1 MATYFPMSLAYLSLG
16 RWATQSSTIKI
27 VFNKLKTYFYSLNC
41 RDYLNFIYLTTFFL
55 THLTLDLL
63 TLLEDDRDTNTHSLS
78 LLTPARYSGMI
89 QILLRLTP
97 HDKFFQTPE
106 VWTKFITIFCT
117 VSNSDPAPLT
127 LHSLL
132 LCIQTVY

>member
-1 MATYFPMSLAYLSLG
+1 MAAYFTMSLAYLSLG

-41 RDYLNFIYLTTFFL
+41 RDYLNFIYFTTFFL
-55 THLTLDLL
+55 TRLTLDLL

-97 HDKFFQTPE
+97 HDKFFQTREGLDKIYHNFLYCFELIPLYNGL
-106 VWTKFITIFCT
+106 W
-117 VSNSDPAPLT
+117 DPF
-127 LHSLL
+127 
-132 LCIQTVY
+132 